1 MEYKGIAA
9 DVIGSAKRWLASA
22 ELNASH
28 SNYDLAI
35 YSLEMSVEISM
46 KAVLMHIGID
56 VPKTHAIGDI
66 FTSSVKSDKR
76 IPKDFKGHIE
86 ESVDVFNAL
95 LGLRAASGYI
105 FETKTTMEELKA
117 KYEHYKKGAT
127 TVVELCARAVQS
139 A

>member
-9 DVIGSAKRWLASA
+9 DAIGSAKRWLASA
-22 ELNASH
+22 ELNARHGS
-28 SNYDLAI
+28 YDSAL

-46 KAVLMHIGID
+46 KAVLMCIGID

-66 FTSSVKSDKR
+66 FASSVKSDKR
-76 IPKDFKGHIE
+76 IPKVFKEHVE

-117 KYEHYKKGAT
+117 KYERY
-127 TVVELCARAVQS
+127 
-139 A
+139 